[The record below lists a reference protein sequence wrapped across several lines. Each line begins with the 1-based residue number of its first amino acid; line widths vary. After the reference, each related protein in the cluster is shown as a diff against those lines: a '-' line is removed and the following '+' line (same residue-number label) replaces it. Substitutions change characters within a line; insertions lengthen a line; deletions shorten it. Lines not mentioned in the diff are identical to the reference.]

1 MDFIDYDY
9 EEIKDDVY
17 EQLGNLLEIYA
28 PVPAEKEFFALDT
41 ETIPDSFLS
50 CLAAAVYEIKKNC
63 LTETLKLKT
72 EKYIQFFKNGDYD
85 GYILSSDL
93 SAVKNDI
100 TYFEKHTNI
109 SKQ

>member
-28 PVPAEKEFFALDT
+28 PSDAEKEFFAFDT

-50 CLAAAVYEIKKNC
+50 CLAAAVYELKKHC
-63 LTETLKLKT
+63 LTDTLKT
-72 EKYIQFFKNGDYD
+72 RTQNYINSFKNGDFD
-85 GYILSSDL
+85 GYILESDIA
-93 SAVKNDI
+93 AVKRDVV
-100 TYFEKHTNI
+100 YFEKNTD
-109 SKQ
+109 